1 MDRDKYT
8 QYRRIKSFLLT
19 IFPHFRAIDIQA
31 LIGNVGGYIGL
42 VLGYSLLQIPGLIIS
57 IVTQCKGWL
66 SHIRAQG
73 GQTKTKDS
81 TVTMNGKF
89 LESKIKSEKEGTE
102 DWDRNGAFADTNPQ

>member
-1 MDRDKYT
+1 M
-8 QYRRIKSFLLT
+8 
-19 IFPHFRAIDIQA
+19 
-31 LIGNVGGYIGL
+31 
-42 VLGYSLLQIPGLIIS
+42 LGYSFLQIPGLIIS

-102 DWDRNGAFADTNPQ
+102 DWDRNGAFAYTNPSYVELEKRIDCLESYTYGTSK